1 MGDDELLTTE
11 DRGGGVWLL
20 TLNRPKAANA
30 LSIGLRD
37 ALSDA
42 VEVLS
47 ARDDVAALVVTGAG
61 KTFCGGFDLSEFG
74 PAAEDAALGARL
86 WASSDR
92 MHHAVLRCAVPVV
105 CALNGPALAGGFDLA
120 TLCDLRVAQ
129 PGVWF
134 ARPEVE
140 FAVPLFGPL
149 RELVG
154 GALARELCFTARR
167 VELDE
172 AVRVGLVNRVAGDR
186 GALALALEL
195 AAQIAAR
202 PRADVRALKAKVVAA
217 TGLAARPTLSL

>member
-1 MGDDELLTTE
+1 MGDEDLLTTE

-30 LSIGLRD
+30 LSIALRD
-37 ALSDA
+37 LLSEA
-42 VEVLS
+42 VDVLS
-47 ARDDVAALVVTGAG
+47 ARDDVGALVITGAG

-74 PAAEDAALGARL
+74 PAADDAARGARL

-140 FAVPLFGPL
+140 FAIPVFGPL

-172 AVRVGLVNRVAGDR
+172 AVRIGLVNRVAGD
-186 GALALALEL
+186 GGGVDLALEL

>member
-1 MGDDELLTTE
+1 MGDDELLKIE

-30 LSIGLRD
+30 LSIALRD
-37 ALSDA
+37 ALSEA

-47 ARDDVAALVVTGAG
+47 ARHDVAALVLTGAG

-74 PAAEDAALGARL
+74 PAAEDAALGAQL

-120 TLCDLRVAQ
+120 TLCDLRIAQ

-140 FAVPLFGPL
+140 FAIPLFGPL

-154 GALARELCFTARR
+154 GGLARELCFTARR

-172 AVRVGLVNRVAGDR
+172 AVHVGLVNRVAGDG
-186 GALALALEL
+186 GAVELALEL

-217 TGLAARPTLSL
+217 SGLAARPTLSL